1 MSIPG
6 CYSFHASESTAFS
19 SKPYQ
24 FPENAMVLKFL
35 NLGLEVMRRPQSV
48 LIPPPPPLL
57 KQTLLIRHCI
67 TNKKQYMIIF
77 IIAFKN

>member
-35 NLGLEVMRRPQSV
+35 NLGLEVMRGPQSV
-48 LIPPPPPLL
+48 FRDVILSERNNTAHKALYH
-57 KQTLLIRHCI
+57 KQETVHDNFHHCI
-67 TNKKQYMIIF
+67 
-77 IIAFKN
+77 

>member
-48 LIPPPPPLL
+48 LIPPPPTTQTNTAHKALYH
-57 KQTLLIRHCI
+57 KQETVHDNFHHCI
-67 TNKKQYMIIF
+67 
-77 IIAFKN
+77 